1 MRPHPRYT
9 SPGLEVGRTV
19 IEPGDAIHTV
29 GTYTRENIKRAWRLL
44 GQCHAVRISTKT
56 MTQDGHALNVLVVQ
70 DADSYADAVLVAPL
84 EIVPEESE
92 VGEMMG

>member
-1 MRPHPRYT
+1 MRAHPRYT

-19 IEPGDAIHTV
+19 IEPGDAIEII
-29 GTYTRENIKRAWRLL
+29 GTYTRENIKRAWRLI

-56 MTQDGHALNVLVVQ
+56 MTQDGLDLNVLVVQ

-84 EIVPEESE
+84 EIVPEEPE
-92 VGEMMG
+92 AGEMMG